1 MTIFINS
8 KRIVEI
14 SAKLPPFPRVVQQ
27 LLDHL
32 REDAVSVDRLVRIA
46 RTDSV
51 VSSAILSAAN
61 RLRRIRLQPDTS
73 DMFSAA
79 SLIGTD
85 KLRQIVISAGMNHF
99 LSEGSGQRFFYE
111 HSLAVA
117 IVAHELALLT
127 QVSTDEAYIAGI
139 LHDIGQLAYYITDT
153 KAYQSVR
160 HQAMQ
165 GGDLLALE
173 ADAFGLNH
181 CKVGLLLASHW
192 QLPQNIMLAIGT
204 HHDSS
209 DRWQNKLHAVINL
222 AETIC
227 RGLDLPQSPHNHV
240 LSVNH
245 SALDYLGL
253 HWDSPELQDLFARSR
268 VRFAYLNT
276 STVQCY

>member
-1 MTIFINS
+1 MTYLMSS
-8 KRIVEI
+8 KRIAEI
-14 SAKLPPFPRVVQQ
+14 AAKLPPFPSVIQQ
-27 LLDHL
+27 LLDLL
-32 REDAVSVDRLVRIA
+32 RKEAASVDSLVRIA

-61 RLRRIRLQPDTS
+61 RLRRMRLQPDTS

-79 SLIGTD
+79 SLIGTN

-99 LSEGSGQRFFYE
+99 INEGSGQRFFYE

-127 QVSTDEAYIAGI
+127 EVSTDEAYIAGI
-139 LHDIGQLAYYITDT
+139 LHDVGQLAYYIADNEG
-153 KAYQSVR
+153 YQNVR
-160 HQAMQ
+160 RQAML

-173 ADAFGLNH
+173 AEAFGLNH
-181 CKVGLLLASHW
+181 CQVGMLLASHW
-192 QLPQNIMLAIGT
+192 QLPQNILLAIGT
-204 HHDSS
+204 HHDLS

-227 RGLDLPQSPHNHV
+227 RGLDLPHSPHNHV
-240 LSVNH
+240 MSVNTT
-245 SALDYLGL
+245 ALEYLGL
-253 HWDSPELQDLFARSR
+253 DWSSPELQDLFARSR

-276 STVQCY
+276 SIT